1 MISFLKA
8 SEIFQSIESISS
20 RNEMTV
26 ILAEAVRVL
35 DEKDI
40 QVFSYLVQ
48 GRVAPMF
55 IPAEYNLS
63 EKGLINALS
72 NVYGNEVSVLRKKEG
87 DLGSAV
93 EKLVDHKTKGL
104 SLIGV
109 YEALWTVVNS
119 QGSGSVD
126 IKAQIFLNTVKQ
138 MSPLEA
144 RYFTRIIVGSLRL
157 GCSTRTL
164 LDAFSMFLV
173 GDKSKRDVMDK
184 AYGSCA
190 DIGYIASLVKED
202 NPLKHLEEVVPIPG
216 IPILSRLVERVK
228 SFDEVKDRFPSTF
241 MVQPKYDGLR
251 CQIHKIGDSQKSLSE
266 RIWFGRQTAPSH
278 IDMFGGVQVPK
289 VKLFTRNLEDI
300 TDMFPEVVESAI
312 NMGGDSFILDSE
324 VVGWNAKEKKFLS
337 YQDTMTRRRKYGIEE
352 RQQNI
357 PVNAFAFDVMYL
369 DGKEI
374 LNRKTGERFENLEKL
389 FEKGESS
396 IQLSPVYITNEVE
409 ELRELFKEYIGMGL
423 EGVIVKDVDGGYSP
437 GARDFEWIKIKK
449 SIDNNLVDTV
459 DLVVLGY
466 YLGSGKR
473 SKFGI
478 GAILG
483 GVYNPDSET
492 YESVTKI
499 GTGITD
505 EQWGTI
511 KGRLDTIVVK
521 EKPKNVAIEGIM
533 KPDVFVSPEVVITV
547 DADEV
552 SVNRKSESVARG
564 LSLRFPRLIEF
575 DRDKNPEDA
584 TTIDELLLMKK

>member
-1 MISFLKA
+1 
-8 SEIFQSIESISS
+8 
-20 RNEMTV
+20 
-26 ILAEAVRVL
+26 
-35 DEKDI
+35 
-40 QVFSYLVQ
+40 
-48 GRVAPMF
+48 
-55 IPAEYNLS
+55 
-63 EKGLINALS
+63 
-72 NVYGNEVSVLRKKEG
+72 
-87 DLGSAV
+87 
-93 EKLVDHKTKGL
+93 
-104 SLIGV
+104 
-109 YEALWTVVNS
+109 
-119 QGSGSVD
+119 
-126 IKAQIFLNTVKQ
+126 
-138 MSPLEA
+138 
-144 RYFTRIIVGSLRL
+144 
-157 GCSTRTL
+157 
-164 LDAFSMFLV
+164 
-173 GDKSKRDVMDK
+173 
-184 AYGSCA
+184 
-190 DIGYIASLVKED
+190 
-202 NPLKHLEEVVPIPG
+202 
-216 IPILSRLVERVK
+216 
-228 SFDEVKDRFPSTF
+228 
-241 MVQPKYDGLR
+241 
-251 CQIHKIGDSQKSLSE
+251 
-266 RIWFGRQTAPSH
+266 
-278 IDMFGGVQVPK
+278 
-289 VKLFTRNLEDI
+289 
-300 TDMFPEVVESAI
+300 
-312 NMGGDSFILDSE
+312 
-324 VVGWNAKEKKFLS
+324 
-337 YQDTMTRRRKYGIEE
+337 
-352 RQQNI
+352 
-357 PVNAFAFDVMYL
+357 
-369 DGKEI
+369 
-374 LNRKTGERFENLEKL
+374 
-389 FEKGESS
+389 
-396 IQLSPVYITNEVE
+396 
-409 ELRELFKEYIGMGL
+409 MGL